1 MTSNPMLVFFFH
13 WTVHGASTSVVQ
25 GSNPRWWTIKHYN
38 IRLLKATIR
47 RPFICSWLCKHKI

>member
-47 RPFICSWLCKHKI
+47 RPFICS